1 MAIVQI
7 KICIKIIVFT
17 KRAILVATLILLY
30 KVKEDQRFEIRNRI
44 IERVNFCPLISQE
57 GLYLRGINDI
67 TTIIGKIK
75 GGIEVCKAGRSLLMV
90 LVVFSLQVVEIKVH
104 NRREETLIGNVFVC
118 VLQVWLTEIDLVKH
132 EIEIGVKI

>member
-1 MAIVQI
+1 M
-7 KICIKIIVFT
+7 FT

-90 LVVFSLQVVEIKVH
+90 LVVFSL
-104 NRREETLIGNVFVC
+104 
-118 VLQVWLTEIDLVKH
+118 
-132 EIEIGVKI
+132 